1 MSAPKK
7 NYYDW
12 LGISFYASE
21 TDIRRGCES
30 ALRAIDLQIE
40 ASASNS
46 VTVAPAD
53 GASTDPRQIA
63 LAEQR
68 KKIMQ
73 AYMVLKDEARRKR
86 YNASLAEEATKQR
99 GREVDAKEIA
109 ALIAATASQ
118 HAPKTVAQSA
128 LDQREQHTAPYEN
141 QWSRPSATAAHTQ
154 AAARTLTALATPA
167 TANPEQIDLLASMQ
181 ARRASGELVNTMGG
195 VRDDEREYAHLG
207 VRFTAMMIDT
217 GFVML
222 LGFAFVLIR
231 HLLTGSRSPVYDAF
245 SGVTST
251 ALLVFAATYYMRCES
266 GKYQSTWGKRWMG
279 LCVMRTDGYES
290 VGKIRAFLRYLLRQ
304 LSAYIL
310 GIGYVMA
317 FFSDR
322 KQALH
327 DRLTD
332 SVVLAV
338 KPPPTYWV
346 PLGVGL
352 TIAVVLAFGGM
363 TWKVAK
369 ATVDPMREIVVEIRR
384 DQRTDP
390 NRAKPTRTEVER
402 AYAAAMSLRRILVEY
417 HGVYKRWP
425 TRAEAPELFAKAAQT
440 AQGSVLNDYVP
451 RLFSD
456 GAFTVSLGATDSGT
470 AYLVFLRRPNTSAA
484 SAEWSCA
491 PINIDDEQLIKQCSN
506 E

>member
-12 LGISFYASE
+12 LGVSFYAAE

-40 ASASNS
+40 ASASNTG
-46 VTVAPAD
+46 TVAPAD
-53 GASTDPRQIA
+53 GATTDPRQIA

-73 AYMVLKDEARRKR
+73 AYMVLKDDARRKR

-118 HAPKTVAQSA
+118 HAPKTVAQRA
-128 LDQREQHTAPYEN
+128 PDQREQHTAPYEN

-222 LGFAFVLIR
+222 LGFAFVLVD
-231 HLLTGSRSPVYDAF
+231 HVLT
-245 SGVTST
+245 
-251 ALLVFAATYYMRCES
+251 MC
-266 GKYQSTWGKRWMG
+266 
-279 LCVMRTDGYES
+279 
-290 VGKIRAFLRYLLRQ
+290 
-304 LSAYIL
+304 
-310 GIGYVMA
+310 
-317 FFSDR
+317 
-322 KQALH
+322 
-327 DRLTD
+327 
-332 SVVLAV
+332 
-338 KPPPTYWV
+338 
-346 PLGVGL
+346 
-352 TIAVVLAFGGM
+352 
-363 TWKVAK
+363 
-369 ATVDPMREIVVEIRR
+369 
-384 DQRTDP
+384 
-390 NRAKPTRTEVER
+390 
-402 AYAAAMSLRRILVEY
+402 
-417 HGVYKRWP
+417 
-425 TRAEAPELFAKAAQT
+425 
-440 AQGSVLNDYVP
+440 
-451 RLFSD
+451 
-456 GAFTVSLGATDSGT
+456 
-470 AYLVFLRRPNTSAA
+470 
-484 SAEWSCA
+484 
-491 PINIDDEQLIKQCSN
+491 
-506 E
+506 